1 MLNNITIQGR
11 LCNDPELRYTPNQIP
26 VATFTL
32 AVDRDYTGKGENAQ
46 QTDFLDVVAW
56 RKTAEFVSR
65 YFTKGSMAL
74 VSGRM
79 TVRPYKDRGGAA
91 RRAYEVEAEHVWF
104 GESRRASSLPIEGKV
119 PSEREADEVFPP
131 ARSFPAAS
139 RPVDVAPPF
148 TDLGEDDGG
157 ELPF

>member
-1 MLNNITIQGR
+1 MLNNIVLQGR
-11 LCNDPELRYTPNQIP
+11 LCSDPELRYTPNQIP
-26 VATFTL
+26 VVSFTL

-65 YFTKGSMAL
+65 YFQKGSMAL

-79 TVRPYKDRGGAA
+79 TVRPYKDREGAA

-104 GESRRASSLPIEGKV
+104 GESRRSA
-119 PSEREADEVFPP
+119 EAPAEPP
-131 ARSFPAAS
+131 RGYVSNPPDCTGAFPAAS

-148 TDLGEDDGG
+148 TDLVDEYGG
-157 ELPF
+157 ELPFD